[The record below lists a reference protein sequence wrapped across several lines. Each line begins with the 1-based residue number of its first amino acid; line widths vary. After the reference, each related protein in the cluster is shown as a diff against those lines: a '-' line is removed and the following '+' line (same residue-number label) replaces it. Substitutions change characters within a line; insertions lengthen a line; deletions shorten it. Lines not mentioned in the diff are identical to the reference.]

1 MPVFVW
7 EGRTKSGEVRRGEI
21 EAATVEDAEQRV
33 ASQQIVIS
41 KIQQRGFTFKLPTI
55 GTGVATRDLVIFTRQ
70 FATMIDAGLPIVQAL
85 DLLQAQEPNLRFKK
99 VLQEIKTSVESGMTL
114 AESMGKHPAVF
125 DSLFVNLV
133 AAGESGGVLDG
144 ILNRLAVYIEKA
156 AQLQR
161 KVKGAM
167 TYPAIV
173 LGIAVLLIV
182 VMLWKVIPTFEEMF
196 SNFGNAELPAPTK
209 FVIGLSHNF
218 LNYAPVFGL
227 GAVALFFGVSWL
239 MRTHKTRRVID
250 RWALKMPVIGPV
262 LRKAAV
268 ARFTRTFGTMM
279 ASGVPILDA
288 LNIVSKSSGNKRIEE
303 ALIFTKEKVSEGKT
317 LVEPLLETGIFPE
330 MVVQMIG
337 VGEATGAM
345 DVMLNKIAD
354 FYEEEVDLA
363 VDGLTALIEPIMMV
377 FIGGVVAGLLLAM
390 YLPIFSLAETVNKK

>member
-1 MPVFVW
+1 MPVFAW
-7 EGRTKSGEVRRGEI
+7 EGRTRGGDVRRGEI
-21 EAATVEDAEQRV
+21 EAATLNDAEQRV
-33 ASQQIVIS
+33 SSQQIIIS
-41 KIQQRGFTFKLPTI
+41 KIQKRGFELKMPTF

-99 VLQEIKTSVESGMTL
+99 VLREIKTSVESGMTL

-173 LGIAVLLIV
+173 LGIAILLII

-196 SNFGNAELPAPTK
+196 SNFGNAELPAPTR
-209 FVIGLSHNF
+209 FVIGLSHRF
-218 LNYAPVFGL
+218 FDFAPLLMLAGVG
-227 GAVALFFGVSWL
+227 LFFGVSYL
-239 MRTHKTRRVID
+239 MKTHKTRRVID
-250 RWALKMPVIGPV
+250 RWALKMPALGPV

-288 LNIVSKSSGNKRIEE
+288 LDIVSKSAGNKRIEE
-303 ALIFTKEKVSEGKT
+303 ALVFVREKVSEGKT

-330 MVVQMIG
+330 MVVQMMG
-337 VGEATGAM
+337 VGEATGAL

-377 FIGGVVAGLLLAM
+377 FIGGIVAGLLLAM